1 MSDIRNLIII
11 GGGPSAL
18 TAAIYAGRAALKPLV
33 FAGAMPGGQLMLTS
47 EVENYP
53 GFDDPIMG
61 PELMERWRK
70 QAQRYGAE
78 FMDEDVTAVDFSS
91 RPFRVTAGTSS
102 AVASGEGEGNTHE
115 ARAIIVATGASAKWL
130 GIPNEQR
137 LIGKGVHTCAQCD
150 GFAYAGKHVAV
161 VGGGDTAM
169 EETTTLA
176 KIAAKVTVVHRRNE
190 LRASKIMAERV
201 RANPR
206 VGFVWNTTV
215 EDVIGD
221 ARVTAVRL
229 KNLETNATSEL
240 TCDGLFV
247 AIGYTPATA
256 FLKGQLEQNQSGY
269 VIVHDHT
276 RTNIEGVFAAGDVE
290 DYRYRQAVTAAG
302 AGCAAA
308 IDAERWLATQ

>member
-1 MSDIRNLIII
+1 MEQQSIRNLVII
-11 GGGPSAL
+11 GGGPAAL
-18 TAAIYAGRAALKPLV
+18 TAAIYAGRASLKPLV
-33 FAGAMPGGQLMLTS
+33 FAGNMPGGQLMLTS

-78 FMDEDVTAVDFSS
+78 LVDEDVTAVDFSS
-91 RPFRVTAGTSS
+91 RPFRMT
-102 AVASGEGEGNTHE
+102 VANQAYE
-115 ARAIIVATGASAKWL
+115 AHSVIVATGATAKWL
-130 GIPNEQR
+130 GLPNEQR

-150 GFAYAGKHVAV
+150 GFAYTGKHVVV

-176 KIAAKVTVVHRRNE
+176 KIAAKVTVVHRRGE
-190 LRASKIMAERV
+190 LRASKIMAQRV
-201 RANPR
+201 QQNPK
-206 VGFVWNTTV
+206 VEFIWDTVV
-215 EDVIGD
+215 EDVVGD

-229 KNLETNATSEL
+229 KHLETNAASEL
-240 TCDGLFV
+240 AVDGLFV

-256 FLKGQLEQNQSGY
+256 FLKGQLELNEKGY
-269 VIVHDHT
+269 VVVHDHT
-276 RTNIEGVFAAGDVE
+276 RTNVDGVFAAGDVE
-290 DYRYRQAVTAAG
+290 DFRYRQAVTAAG

-308 IDAERWLATQ
+308 IDAERWLAEQPL

>member
-1 MSDIRNLIII
+1 MVRNLIII
-11 GGGPSAL
+11 GGGPAAL
-18 TAAIYAGRAALKPLV
+18 TAAIYAGRASLRPLV

-78 FMDEDVTAVDFSS
+78 FVDEDVTAVDFSKQ
-91 RPFRVTAGTSS
+91 PFRVTVGAQTYETKS
-102 AVASGEGEGNTHE
+102 V
-115 ARAIIVATGASAKWL
+115 IVATGATAKWL

-150 GFAYAGKHVAV
+150 GFAYTGKHVVV

-176 KIAAKVTVVHRRNE
+176 KIATKVTVVHRRSE
-190 LRASKIMAERV
+190 LRASKIMADRAL
-201 RANPR
+201 ANPK
-206 VGFVWNTTV
+206 VEFIWNTAV
-215 EDVIGD
+215 EEVLGD
-221 ARVTAVRL
+221 TRTTGVKL
-229 KNLETNATSEL
+229 KNLETNAVREFP
-240 TCDGLFV
+240 CDGLFV

-256 FLKGQLEQNQSGY
+256 FLKGQLELNDKGY

-276 RTNIEGVFAAGDVE
+276 RTSVEGVFAAGDVE
-290 DYRYRQAVTAAG
+290 DFRYRQAVTAAG

-308 IDAERWLATQ
+308 IDAERWLATNS

>member
-1 MSDIRNLIII
+1 MTRSLIII

-18 TAAIYAGRAALKPLV
+18 TAAIYAGRASLKPLV
-33 FAGAMPGGQLMLTS
+33 FAGNMPGGQLMLTS
-47 EVENYP
+47 EVENFP
-53 GFDDPIMG
+53 GFDEPILG

-70 QAQRYGAE
+70 QAARYGAE
-78 FMDEDVTAVDFSS
+78 IEDEDVTAVDFSKQ
-91 RPFRVTAGTSS
+91 PFRVTAAGQI
-102 AVASGEGEGNTHE
+102 HE
-115 ARAIIVATGASAKWL
+115 SRSVIVATGATAKWL

-150 GFAYAGKHVAV
+150 GFAYTGKHVVV

-201 RANPR
+201 RQNPK
-206 VGFVWNTTV
+206 VEFIWNTAV

-221 ARVTAVRL
+221 LRTTGVKL
-229 KNLETNATSEL
+229 KNLETNTVREFP
-240 TCDGLFV
+240 CDGLFV

-256 FLKGQLEQNQSGY
+256 FLKGQLELNEKGY
-269 VIVHDHT
+269 VVVHDHT
-276 RTNIEGVFAAGDVE
+276 RTTVEGIFAAGDVE
-290 DYRYRQAVTAAG
+290 NFRYRQAVTAAG

>member
-1 MSDIRNLIII
+1 MIRNLIII
-11 GGGPSAL
+11 GGGPAAL
-18 TAAIYAGRAALKPLV
+18 TAAIYAGRASLKPLV
-33 FAGAMPGGQLMLTS
+33 FAGNMPGGQLMLTS

-53 GFDDPIMG
+53 GFGDPIMG
-61 PELMERWRK
+61 PELMERWRT
-70 QAQRYGAE
+70 QAARYGAE
-78 FMDEDVTAVDFSS
+78 LVDEDVAAVDFSQ
-91 RPFRVTAGTSS
+91 RPFRITA
-102 AVASGEGEGNTHE
+102 ASQTHA
-115 ARAIIVATGASAKWL
+115 ARAVIVATGASAKWL

-150 GFAYAGKHVAV
+150 GFAYTGKHVVV

-190 LRASKIMAERV
+190 LRASKIMAQRV
-201 RANPR
+201 LENPK
-206 VGFVWNTTV
+206 VEFIWNTAV
-215 EDVIGD
+215 EDVVGD

-229 KNLETNATSEL
+229 KNIETNAASEL
-240 TCDGLFV
+240 SVDGLFV

-256 FLKGQLEQNQSGY
+256 FLKGQLALNEKGY

-290 DYRYRQAVTAAG
+290 DFRYRQAVTAAG

-308 IDAERWLATQ
+308 IDAERWLATQGN